1 MIPSYGTEKQWEEM
15 NNANESILISSLP
28 LNTRL
33 GLLWKIY
40 EAFHHK
46 GGWITAMLTL

>member
-1 MIPSYGTEKQWEEM
+1 M

-28 LNTRL
+28 LNTKL
-33 GLLWKIY
+33 GFLGKIY
-40 EAFHHK
+40 EGFYHK